1 MFWVFFSFLVALFL
15 FFGLLFCAVL
25 SCCIWFLVAAFCDFW
40 LFWVSTLVI
49 SIFGFLVATFSGFCV
64 GDFCMIF
71 WFLVAAFSGFCVGDF
86 WLFWVFA
93 MLSFFCV
100 LFCKCKSSLKDSIS
114 RWTLRGKSVNS
125 DLIRT

>member
-1 MFWVFFSFLVALFL
+1 MWVCVFWVDQQVFSRLMFWVFFFSFLVALFL

-49 SIFGFLVATFSGFCV
+49 SIFGFLVA
-64 GDFCMIF
+64 
-71 WFLVAAFSGFCVGDF
+71 AFSGFCVGDF
-86 WLFWVFA
+86 WLFWVSA
-93 MLSFFCV
+93 MLSFFCA

-114 RWTLRGKSVNS
+114 RWTLHGKSVNS